1 MASSA
6 LGLLP
11 DQLAFSCPLLM
22 GGKAEV
28 KTMAIIHPS
37 HTWSQEGCQDWAQNW
52 VPTGWAWGEGQVVPE
67 TGMAGGRGGG
77 GTSLLPGRALK
88 VSSCPQVL
96 PQTQEKEK
104 SLMCSK
110 VMEPMGIR
118 YKGSWPGQGGLGG
131 RWAGH

>member
-1 MASSA
+1 MSG
-6 LGLLP
+6 LGPELGTHRMG
-11 DQLAFSCPLLM
+11 M
-22 GGKAEV
+22 GGG
-28 KTMAIIHPS
+28 IGGP
-37 HTWSQEGCQDWAQNW
+37 WDRY
-52 VPTGWAWGEGQVVPE
+52 
-67 TGMAGGRGGG
+67 GGRE
-77 GTSLLPGRALK
+77 TSLLPGRALK

-118 YKGSWPGQGGLGG
+118 YKGSWPGKGGLGG